1 MKCKWESAQLFY
13 LRWDEMREG
22 KRENRE
28 RERER
33 EGSQVIDKEKVVYE
47 Y

>member
-1 MKCKWESAQLFY
+1 MKCKWESAQLF
-13 LRWDEMREG
+13 LLEMRWDERGKERE
-22 KRENRE
+22 ERE

-33 EGSQVIDKEKVVYE
+33 SQVIDKEKVVYE